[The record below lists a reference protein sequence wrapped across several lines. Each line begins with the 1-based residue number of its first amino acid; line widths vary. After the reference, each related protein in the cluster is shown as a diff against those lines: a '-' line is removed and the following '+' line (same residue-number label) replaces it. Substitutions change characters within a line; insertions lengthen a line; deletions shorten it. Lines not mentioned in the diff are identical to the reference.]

1 MASQKCHFTIK
12 WQFTQNENHQN
23 AQNGEIEN
31 GENVTCHHFLPLR
44 KGGSDF
50 GLKTG
55 SRGTPWNSKNA
66 GPGGSD
72 FTKCRFWPFI

>member
-1 MASQKCHFTIK
+1 M
-12 WQFTQNENHQN
+12 QNDQN
-23 AQNGEIEN
+23 AQFKK
-31 GENVTCHHFLPLR
+31 GENATCHHFLPLR
-44 KGGSDF
+44 NRGVDF

-72 FTKCRFWPFI
+72 FTKCRFWPFK

>member
-1 MASQKCHFTIK
+1 MSLPQNVQNDESQNAENAKSCHF
-12 WQFTQNENHQN
+12 FT
-23 AQNGEIEN
+23 
-31 GENVTCHHFLPLR
+31 LR
-44 KGGSDF
+44 MRGVDF

-72 FTKCRFWPFI
+72 FTKCRFWPFK